1 MTSNPHGRD
10 DGIRCARGADISK
23 LARESDIP
31 PDLLKAALDGA
42 AGLLRVSR
50 ENVSPA
56 DKKALRGVA
65 KTLAQTIDRLSD
77 DAVRERLVESVFREP
92 EGPDEDGLAR
102 YTAWCAAGDRVDRAI
117 EGARDLLA
125 LVRTA
130 EKFKISAGRPQYV
143 HWVVAIAS
151 LLDFWTHDLG
161 REVTIS
167 GHPSDSRGVKPS
179 RTLRFAHQCM
189 RLLREEITEQA
200 CRTILQNL
208 RNQEVAGPWMTP

>member
-1 MTSNPHGRD
+1 MTSNPHGLS

-23 LARESDIP
+23 LAREFGIHP
-31 PDLLKAALDGA
+31 GVLKAALDGA

-50 ENVSPA
+50 ENISPA
-56 DKKALRGVA
+56 DTKALRGVA

-77 DAVRERLVESVFREP
+77 DAVRERLVEAVFRDP
-92 EGPDEDGLAR
+92 DGLDEDGLAR
-102 YTAWCAAGDRVDRAI
+102 YTAWWTAQDRVDRAI

-130 EKFKISAGRPQYV
+130 EEFKIPAGRRPYF
-143 HWVVAIAS
+143 HWTTAISS
-151 LLDFWTHDLG
+151 LTEFWTHDLG

-167 GHPSDSRGVKPS
+167 DHAADSRGGKPS
-179 RTLRFAHQCM
+179 RTLRFVHQCM
-189 RLLREEITEQA
+189 QSLDKEITEQA

-208 RNQEVAGPWMTP
+208 RNQEVAGPWRTP

>member
-1 MTSNPHGRD
+1 MTSNPHGLT
-10 DGIRCARGADISK
+10 DGIRRARGADISK
-23 LARESDIP
+23 LAREFDIHP
-31 PDLLKAALDGA
+31 GVLKAALDGA

-77 DAVRERLVESVFREP
+77 DAVRERLVESVFRDP

-130 EKFKISAGRPQYV
+130 EEFKIQAGRRPYF
-143 HWVVAIAS
+143 HWTTAISS
-151 LLDFWTHDLG
+151 LTEFWTHDLG

-167 GHPSDSRGVKPS
+167 DHAADSREGKAVEVS
-179 RTLRFAHQCM
+179 HGSMGYDEL
-189 RLLREEITEQA
+189 
-200 CRTILQNL
+200 TILYVYDCI
-208 RNQEVAGPWMTP
+208 EK

>member
-1 MTSNPHGRD
+1 MTSCRQNRNNGNMHESGT
-10 DGIRCARGADISK
+10 DISK
-23 LARESDIP
+23 LAREFDIHP
-31 PDLLKAALDGA
+31 GVLKAALDGA

-65 KTLAQTIDRLSD
+65 KTLTQTIDRLSD

-92 EGPDEDGLAR
+92 EDPDEDGLAR
-102 YTAWCAAGDRVDRAI
+102 YTAWCAAQDRVDRAI

-130 EKFKISAGRPQYV
+130 EEFKIPAGRRPYF
-143 HWVVAIAS
+143 HWTTAISS
-151 LLDFWTHDLG
+151 LTEFWTHDLG

-167 GHPSDSRGVKPS
+167 DHAADSRGGKPS
-179 RTLRFAHQCM
+179 RTLRFVHQCM
-189 RLLREEITEQA
+189 QSLDEKITEQA

-208 RNQEVAGPWMTP
+208 RDQKAVNSRTTP

>member
-1 MTSNPHGRD
+1 MTSNPHGLS

-23 LARESDIP
+23 LAREFDIHP
-31 PDLLKAALDGA
+31 GVLKAALDGA

-50 ENVSPA
+50 ENISPA

-77 DAVRERLVESVFREP
+77 DAVRERLQEAVFREP
-92 EGPDEDGLAR
+92 DGPDEDGLAH
-102 YTAWCAAGDRVDRAI
+102 YTAWCAAGARVDRAI
-117 EGARDLLA
+117 EGAQDLLD

-167 GHPSDSRGVKPS
+167 GHAADPLVINPSQ
-179 RTLRFAHQCM
+179 TLRFVHQCM
-189 RLLREEITEQA
+189 QSLDEKITEQA

>member
-1 MTSNPHGRD
+1 MTSNPHGLS
-10 DGIRCARGADISK
+10 DGIRCARGVDISK
-23 LARESDIP
+23 LAREFDIHP
-31 PDLLKAALDGA
+31 GVLKATLDGA

-77 DAVRERLVESVFREP
+77 DAVRERLVESVFRDP

-130 EKFKISAGRPQYV
+130 EEFKIPAGRRPYF
-143 HWVVAIAS
+143 HWTTAISS
-151 LLDFWTHDLG
+151 L
-161 REVTIS
+161 
-167 GHPSDSRGVKPS
+167 
-179 RTLRFAHQCM
+179 
-189 RLLREEITEQA
+189 TEF
-200 CRTILQNL
+200 
-208 RNQEVAGPWMTP
+208 

>member
-1 MTSNPHGRD
+1 MTSNPHGLS

-23 LARESDIP
+23 LAREFKIHP
-31 PDLLKAALDGA
+31 GELKDALDGA
-42 AGLLRVSR
+42 AGVLRVSR

-77 DAVRERLVESVFREP
+77 DAVRERLVESVFRDP

-117 EGARDLLA
+117 EGAQDLLA

-130 EKFKISAGRPQYV
+130 EEFKIPAGRRPYV
-143 HWVVAIAS
+143 HWTTAISS
-151 LLDFWTHDLG
+151 LTEFWTHNLG
-161 REVTIS
+161 RKVTIS
-167 GHPSDSRGVKPS
+167 DHAADSRGGKPS
-179 RTLRFAHQCM
+179 RTLRFVHQCM
-189 RLLREEITEQA
+189 QSLDQEITEQA